1 MTVKVLLL
9 YLTKRGDIMNDVFNL
24 ILSAIGSVGFPIVVA
39 VYMIWTN
46 QKQAENH
53 KSEVKEM
60 TQALN
65 DLRVV
70 IQQLSDKIED

>member
-1 MTVKVLLL
+1 M
-9 YLTKRGDIMNDVFNL
+9 DDVFNV
-24 ILSAIGSVGFPIVVA
+24 ILNAIGSVGFPIVVA

>member
-1 MTVKVLLL
+1 M
-9 YLTKRGDIMNDVFNL
+9 DVNAIFN
-24 ILSAIGSVGFPIVVA
+24 AIGSIGFPIVVA
-39 VYMIWTN
+39 VYMIWVN
-46 QKQAENH
+46 QKQTENH